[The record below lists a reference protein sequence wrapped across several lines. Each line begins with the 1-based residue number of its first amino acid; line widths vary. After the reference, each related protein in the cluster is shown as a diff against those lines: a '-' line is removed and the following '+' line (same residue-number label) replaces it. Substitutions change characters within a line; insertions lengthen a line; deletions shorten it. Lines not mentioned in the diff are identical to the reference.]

1 MRSKNIL
8 FSRFARYNDGY
19 YRKKASE
26 ATLMDGSR
34 HRLPQP
40 RPMLRATL
48 SGVALAAFLTLFAF
62 TPQASAGARA
72 GDSVT
77 LTFTVIVKAGTPPG
91 DVLFW
96 FCPDAQPDGTGCNEM
111 TAQANGS
118 FIYQLATTTGT
129 TYQHASIE
137 WSHGRLP
144 TDKGPIPAPP
154 VHLTCDY
161 HLNVTA
167 SDPRSYTCNADF
179 TVSTVTPT
187 PSVTS
192 TPTPAASTGP
202 ASGSSD
208 NSTLVTGLQI
218 IIGVG
223 LFLFILLLIILI
235 WQRVSVRRP

>member
-1 MRSKNIL
+1 
-8 FSRFARYNDGY
+8 
-19 YRKKASE
+19 
-26 ATLMDGSR
+26 
-34 HRLPQP
+34 
-40 RPMLRATL
+40 MLRAAL
-48 SGVALAAFLTLFAF
+48 CGVALAAFLTLFAF
-62 TPQASAGARA
+62 TPQTSAAHPARA
-72 GDSVT
+72 GNSVT
-77 LTFTVIVKAGTPPG
+77 LTFTVMVKAGTPPA

-111 TAQANGS
+111 TAQANGA
-118 FIYQLATTTGT
+118 FTYQFATTTGA

-161 HLNVTA
+161 HINVTA
-167 SDPRSYTCNADF
+167 TDLRSYTCNADF

-187 PSVTS
+187 PAPTS

-202 ASGSSD
+202 ASGSGD

-223 LFLFILLLIILI
+223 IFLFILLLIILI